1 MMCLAA
7 MTASA
12 QTARQSSDSLYIQ
25 KSYSQE
31 QMLMP
36 VNPTYLKNVSEAANW
51 GRNWF
56 IEAKGGA
63 SAFLGT
69 PIGCG
74 DVFDRVTPLLQ
85 IGVGKWFTP
94 AIGGRIGFQGLSFK
108 NAEFHT
114 MKYQFVHADFL
125 YNITSGIRQNES
137 GIPLWDVI
145 PFVGVGMIHNSDW
158 INNCTCQGGSS
169 GSHPFAFTYGVEARY
184 RISDRVHLVGEVSGM
199 LTAKNFDGIGTST
212 KFGDNMISVS
222 AGLSFT
228 IGKTGWKRVV
238 DATPYIEQNLAL
250 QDYIA
255 YMRDRNA
262 HLEKRL
268 AGNDDG
274 KTVYPKNSYS
284 GLNSLRARLSMNG
297 ISTSS
302 RILLDRICN
311 AVLVAQSPGMKSYL
325 GTIRDRK
332 GHDFNSALF
341 KYVKDHASSEIVV
354 KPEVKICQGKT
365 LDADKDYGDI
375 DLLIIDTKSKII
387 KCVEAKDFVES
398 RYLWQLLD
406 QEKKI
411 IGALPKV
418 CSRDN
423 WCRNNIRQF
432 SKICHLVDNSYTI
445 QTVFLTYNLQP
456 ETFDKSGPYKNI
468 KFVSLIDLIKDPKML
483 L

>member
-1 MMCLAA
+1 MCLAV

-36 VNPTYLKNVSEAANW
+36 VNPTYLKHVSEAANW

-85 IGVGKWFTP
+85 IGVGKWVTP

-114 MKYQFVHADFL
+114 MKYQFIHADFL

-137 GIPLWDVI
+137 GIPLWNVI

-199 LTAKNFDGIGTST
+199 LTARNFDGIGTST

-297 ISTSS
+297 NGNHLKVSIGVPVYFFFK
-302 RILLDRICN
+302 L
-311 AVLVAQSPGMKSYL
+311 
-325 GTIRDRK
+325 
-332 GHDFNSALF
+332 NS
-341 KYVKDHASSEIVV
+341 
-354 KPEVKICQGKT
+354 
-365 LDADKDYGDI
+365 DK
-375 DLLIIDTKSKII
+375 
-387 KCVEAKDFVES
+387 
-398 RYLWQLLD
+398 
-406 QEKKI
+406 
-411 IGALPKV
+411 
-418 CSRDN
+418 
-423 WCRNNIRQF
+423 
-432 SKICHLVDNSYTI
+432 LVDKSQLVNLDDIAKMAKQENLKIKISGAADSATGTQSGNQDLGKRRAKFI
-445 QTVFLTYNLQP
+445 AKALIKRGVDKNQIKAYNLGGI
-456 ETFDKSGPYKNI
+456 DKYAANEANR
-468 KFVSLIDLIKDPKML
+468 FTTVVL
-483 L
+483 LK

>member
-125 YNITSGIRQNES
+125 YNITSGIRQNEN

-199 LTAKNFDGIGTST
+199 LTARNFYGIGTST

-255 YMRDRNA
+255 YMRDRNV

-297 ISTSS
+297 NGNHLKVSIG
-302 RILLDRICN
+302 
-311 AVLVAQSPGMKSYL
+311 VPVY
-325 GTIRDRK
+325 
-332 GHDFNSALF
+332 FFF
-341 KYVKDHASSEIVV
+341 KLN
-354 KPEVKICQGKT
+354 T
-365 LDADKDYGDI
+365 DK
-375 DLLIIDTKSKII
+375 
-387 KCVEAKDFVES
+387 
-398 RYLWQLLD
+398 
-406 QEKKI
+406 
-411 IGALPKV
+411 
-418 CSRDN
+418 
-423 WCRNNIRQF
+423 
-432 SKICHLVDNSYTI
+432 LVDKSQLVNLDDIAKMAKQENLKIKISGAADSATGTQSGNQDLGKRRAKYI
-445 QTVFLTYNLQP
+445 AKALIKRGVDKSQIKAYNLGGI
-456 ETFDKSGPYKNI
+456 DKYAANEANR
-468 KFVSLIDLIKDPKML
+468 FTTVVL
-483 L
+483 LK

>member
-199 LTAKNFDGIGTST
+199 LTARNFDGIGTST

-274 KTVYPKNSYS
+274 KAVYPKNSYS

-297 ISTSS
+297 DSLSS
-302 RILLDRICN
+302 SDHLKVSIGVPVYFFFKL
-311 AVLVAQSPGMKSYL
+311 
-325 GTIRDRK
+325 
-332 GHDFNSALF
+332 NS
-341 KYVKDHASSEIVV
+341 
-354 KPEVKICQGKT
+354 
-365 LDADKDYGDI
+365 DK
-375 DLLIIDTKSKII
+375 
-387 KCVEAKDFVES
+387 
-398 RYLWQLLD
+398 
-406 QEKKI
+406 
-411 IGALPKV
+411 
-418 CSRDN
+418 
-423 WCRNNIRQF
+423 
-432 SKICHLVDNSYTI
+432 LVDKSQLVNLDDIAKMAKQENLKIKISGAADSATGTQSGNQDLGKRHAKFI
-445 QTVFLTYNLQP
+445 AKALIKRGVDKSQIKAYNLGGI
-456 ETFDKSGPYKNI
+456 DKYAANEANR
-468 KFVSLIDLIKDPKML
+468 FTTVVL
-483 L
+483 LK

>member
-7 MTASA
+7 LTASA
-12 QTARQSSDSLYIQ
+12 QTAGQSSDSLYIQ

-36 VNPTYLKNVSEAANW
+36 VNPTYLKHVSEAANW

-125 YNITSGIRQNES
+125 YNVTSGIRQNES

-199 LTAKNFDGIGTST
+199 LTARNFDGIGTST

-274 KTVYPKNSYS
+274 KTIYPKNSYS

-297 ISTSS
+297 DSLSS
-302 RILLDRICN
+302 SDRLKVSIG
-311 AVLVAQSPGMKSYL
+311 VPVYFFFKL
-325 GTIRDRK
+325 
-332 GHDFNSALF
+332 NS
-341 KYVKDHASSEIVV
+341 
-354 KPEVKICQGKT
+354 
-365 LDADKDYGDI
+365 DK
-375 DLLIIDTKSKII
+375 
-387 KCVEAKDFVES
+387 
-398 RYLWQLLD
+398 
-406 QEKKI
+406 
-411 IGALPKV
+411 
-418 CSRDN
+418 
-423 WCRNNIRQF
+423 
-432 SKICHLVDNSYTI
+432 LVDKS
-445 QTVFLTYNLQP
+445 QLVNLDDIAKMAKQ
-456 ETFDKSGPYKNI
+456 ENLKIKISGAADSATGTQSGNQDLGKRRAKFIAKALIKRGVDKSQI
-468 KFVSLIDLIKDPKML
+468 KAYTLGGIDKYAANEANRFTTVVL
-483 L
+483 LK

>member
-1 MMCLAA
+1 MCLAA

-125 YNITSGIRQNES
+125 CNITSGIRQNES

-199 LTAKNFDGIGTST
+199 LTARNFDGIGTST

-238 DATPYIEQNLAL
+238 NATPYIEQNLAL

-297 ISTSS
+297 DSLSS
-302 RILLDRICN
+302 SDRLKVSIG
-311 AVLVAQSPGMKSYL
+311 VPVYFFFKL
-325 GTIRDRK
+325 
-332 GHDFNSALF
+332 NS
-341 KYVKDHASSEIVV
+341 
-354 KPEVKICQGKT
+354 
-365 LDADKDYGDI
+365 DK
-375 DLLIIDTKSKII
+375 
-387 KCVEAKDFVES
+387 
-398 RYLWQLLD
+398 
-406 QEKKI
+406 
-411 IGALPKV
+411 
-418 CSRDN
+418 
-423 WCRNNIRQF
+423 
-432 SKICHLVDNSYTI
+432 LVDKSQLVNLDDIAKMAKQENLKIKISGAADSATGTQSVNQDLGKRRAKFI
-445 QTVFLTYNLQP
+445 AKALIKRGVDKSQIKAYNLGGI
-456 ETFDKSGPYKNI
+456 DKYAANEANR
-468 KFVSLIDLIKDPKML
+468 FTTVVL
-483 L
+483 LK

>member
-1 MMCLAA
+1 MRKKILSITMMCLAA

-36 VNPTYLKNVSEAANW
+36 VNPTYLKHVSEAANW

-184 RISDRVHLVGEVSGM
+184 RISDRVHLVGEVRGM
-199 LTAKNFDGIGTST
+199 LTARNFDGIGTST
-212 KFGDNMISVS
+212 KFGDNMLSVS

-297 ISTSS
+297 DSLSS
-302 RILLDRICN
+302 SDHLKVSIG
-311 AVLVAQSPGMKSYL
+311 VPVY
-325 GTIRDRK
+325 
-332 GHDFNSALF
+332 FFF
-341 KYVKDHASSEIVV
+341 KLN
-354 KPEVKICQGKT
+354 T
-365 LDADKDYGDI
+365 DK
-375 DLLIIDTKSKII
+375 
-387 KCVEAKDFVES
+387 
-398 RYLWQLLD
+398 
-406 QEKKI
+406 
-411 IGALPKV
+411 
-418 CSRDN
+418 
-423 WCRNNIRQF
+423 
-432 SKICHLVDNSYTI
+432 LVDKSQLVNLDDIAKMAKQENLKIKISGAADSATGTQSGNQDLGKRRAKFI
-445 QTVFLTYNLQP
+445 AKALIKRGVDKSQIKAYNLGGI
-456 ETFDKSGPYKNI
+456 DKYAANEANR
-468 KFVSLIDLIKDPKML
+468 FTTVVL
-483 L
+483 LK

>member
-1 MMCLAA
+1 MCLAA

-51 GRNWF
+51 GKNWF

-74 DVFDRVTPLLQ
+74 DVFDRVTPVLQ

-108 NAEFHT
+108 NADFQT

-158 INNCTCQGGSS
+158 INSCTCQGGSS

-199 LTAKNFDGIGTST
+199 LTARNFDGIGTST

-255 YMRDRNA
+255 YMRDKNA

-297 ISTSS
+297 DSLSS
-302 RILLDRICN
+302 SDRLKVSIG
-311 AVLVAQSPGMKSYL
+311 VPVYFFFKL
-325 GTIRDRK
+325 
-332 GHDFNSALF
+332 NS
-341 KYVKDHASSEIVV
+341 
-354 KPEVKICQGKT
+354 
-365 LDADKDYGDI
+365 DK
-375 DLLIIDTKSKII
+375 
-387 KCVEAKDFVES
+387 
-398 RYLWQLLD
+398 
-406 QEKKI
+406 
-411 IGALPKV
+411 
-418 CSRDN
+418 
-423 WCRNNIRQF
+423 
-432 SKICHLVDNSYTI
+432 LVDKSQLVNLDDIAKMAKQENLKIKISGAADSATGTQSGNQDLGKRRAKFI
-445 QTVFLTYNLQP
+445 AKALIKRGVDKSQIKAYNLGGI
-456 ETFDKSGPYKNI
+456 DKYAANEANR
-468 KFVSLIDLIKDPKML
+468 FTTVVL
-483 L
+483 LK

>member
-36 VNPTYLKNVSEAANW
+36 VNPTYLKHVSEAANW

-108 NAEFHT
+108 NAEFQT
-114 MKYQFVHADFL
+114 MTYQFVHADFL

-169 GSHPFAFTYGVEARY
+169 GSHPFAFTYGVGARY

-199 LTAKNFDGIGTST
+199 LTARNFDGIGAST

-255 YMRDRNA
+255 YMKDRNA

-274 KTVYPKNSYS
+274 KTIYPKNSYS

-297 ISTSS
+297 NGNHLKVSIG
-302 RILLDRICN
+302 
-311 AVLVAQSPGMKSYL
+311 VPVY
-325 GTIRDRK
+325 
-332 GHDFNSALF
+332 FFF
-341 KYVKDHASSEIVV
+341 KLN
-354 KPEVKICQGKT
+354 T
-365 LDADKDYGDI
+365 DK
-375 DLLIIDTKSKII
+375 
-387 KCVEAKDFVES
+387 
-398 RYLWQLLD
+398 
-406 QEKKI
+406 
-411 IGALPKV
+411 
-418 CSRDN
+418 
-423 WCRNNIRQF
+423 
-432 SKICHLVDNSYTI
+432 LVDKSQLVNLDDIAKMAKQENLKIKISGAADSATGTQSGNQDLGKRRAKFI
-445 QTVFLTYNLQP
+445 AKALIKRGVDKSLIKAYNLGGI
-456 ETFDKSGPYKNI
+456 DKYAANEANR
-468 KFVSLIDLIKDPKML
+468 FTTVVL
-483 L
+483 LK

>member
-36 VNPTYLKNVSEAANW
+36 VNPTYLKHVSEAANW

-145 PFVGVGMIHNSDW
+145 PFVGVGMVHNSDW

-169 GSHPFAFTYGVEARY
+169 GSHPFAFSYGVEARY

-199 LTAKNFDGIGTST
+199 LTARNFDGIGTST

-297 ISTSS
+297 DSLSS
-302 RILLDRICN
+302 SDHLKVSIGVPVYFFFKL
-311 AVLVAQSPGMKSYL
+311 
-325 GTIRDRK
+325 
-332 GHDFNSALF
+332 NS
-341 KYVKDHASSEIVV
+341 
-354 KPEVKICQGKT
+354 
-365 LDADKDYGDI
+365 DK
-375 DLLIIDTKSKII
+375 
-387 KCVEAKDFVES
+387 
-398 RYLWQLLD
+398 
-406 QEKKI
+406 
-411 IGALPKV
+411 
-418 CSRDN
+418 
-423 WCRNNIRQF
+423 
-432 SKICHLVDNSYTI
+432 LVDKSQLVNLDDIAKIAKQENLKIKISGAADSATGTQSGNQDLGKRRAKFI
-445 QTVFLTYNLQP
+445 AKALIKRGVDKSQIKAYNLGGI
-456 ETFDKSGPYKNI
+456 DKYAANEANR
-468 KFVSLIDLIKDPKML
+468 FTTVVL
-483 L
+483 LK

>member
-36 VNPTYLKNVSEAANW
+36 VNPTYLKHVSEAANW

-85 IGVGKWFTP
+85 IGVG
-94 AIGGRIGFQGLSFK
+94 
-108 NAEFHT
+108 
-114 MKYQFVHADFL
+114 
-125 YNITSGIRQNES
+125 
-137 GIPLWDVI
+137 
-145 PFVGVGMIHNSDW
+145 MIHNSDW
-158 INNCTCQGGSS
+158 INNSTCQGSSS

-184 RISDRVHLVGEVSGM
+184 RISDRVHLVGEVRGM
-199 LTAKNFDGIGTST
+199 LTARNFDGIGTST
-212 KFGDNMISVS
+212 KFGDNILSVS

-297 ISTSS
+297 DSLSS
-302 RILLDRICN
+302 SDRLKVSIG
-311 AVLVAQSPGMKSYL
+311 VPVYFFFKL
-325 GTIRDRK
+325 
-332 GHDFNSALF
+332 NS
-341 KYVKDHASSEIVV
+341 
-354 KPEVKICQGKT
+354 
-365 LDADKDYGDI
+365 DK
-375 DLLIIDTKSKII
+375 
-387 KCVEAKDFVES
+387 
-398 RYLWQLLD
+398 
-406 QEKKI
+406 
-411 IGALPKV
+411 
-418 CSRDN
+418 
-423 WCRNNIRQF
+423 
-432 SKICHLVDNSYTI
+432 LVDKSQLVNLDDIAKMAKQENLKIKISGAADSATGTQSGNQDLGKRRAKFI
-445 QTVFLTYNLQP
+445 AKALIKRGVDKSQIKAYNLGGI
-456 ETFDKSGPYKNI
+456 DKYAANEANR
-468 KFVSLIDLIKDPKML
+468 FTTVVL
-483 L
+483 LK

>member
-36 VNPTYLKNVSEAANW
+36 VNPTYLKHVSEAANW

-199 LTAKNFDGIGTST
+199 LTARNFDGIGTST

-262 HLEKRL
+262 HLEMQL

-297 ISTSS
+297 NGNHLKVSIG
-302 RILLDRICN
+302 
-311 AVLVAQSPGMKSYL
+311 VPVY
-325 GTIRDRK
+325 
-332 GHDFNSALF
+332 FFF
-341 KYVKDHASSEIVV
+341 KLN
-354 KPEVKICQGKT
+354 T
-365 LDADKDYGDI
+365 DK
-375 DLLIIDTKSKII
+375 
-387 KCVEAKDFVES
+387 
-398 RYLWQLLD
+398 
-406 QEKKI
+406 
-411 IGALPKV
+411 
-418 CSRDN
+418 
-423 WCRNNIRQF
+423 
-432 SKICHLVDNSYTI
+432 LVDKSQLVNLDDLAKMAKQENLKIKISGAADSATGTQSGNQDLGKRRAKFI
-445 QTVFLTYNLQP
+445 AKALIKRGVDKSQIKAYNLGGI
-456 ETFDKSGPYKNI
+456 DKYAANEANR
-468 KFVSLIDLIKDPKML
+468 FTTVVL
-483 L
+483 LK

>member
-1 MMCLAA
+1 MCLAA

-63 SAFLGT
+63 SAFLGA

-94 AIGGRIGFQGLSFK
+94 AIGGRIEFQGLSFK

-137 GIPLWDVI
+137 GIPLWNVI
-145 PFVGVGMIHNSDW
+145 PVVGVGMIHNSDW
-158 INNCTCQGGSS
+158 ISNCTCQGGSS

-199 LTAKNFDGIGTST
+199 LTARNFDGIGTST

-255 YMRDRNA
+255 YMRDKNA

-274 KTVYPKNSYS
+274 KTVYPKYSYS

-297 ISTSS
+297 DSLSS
-302 RILLDRICN
+302 SDHLKVSIG
-311 AVLVAQSPGMKSYL
+311 VPVY
-325 GTIRDRK
+325 
-332 GHDFNSALF
+332 FFF
-341 KYVKDHASSEIVV
+341 KLN
-354 KPEVKICQGKT
+354 T
-365 LDADKDYGDI
+365 DK
-375 DLLIIDTKSKII
+375 
-387 KCVEAKDFVES
+387 
-398 RYLWQLLD
+398 
-406 QEKKI
+406 
-411 IGALPKV
+411 
-418 CSRDN
+418 
-423 WCRNNIRQF
+423 
-432 SKICHLVDNSYTI
+432 LVDKSQLVNLDDIAKMAKQENLKIKISGAADSATGTQSGNQDLGKRRAKFI
-445 QTVFLTYNLQP
+445 AKALIKRGVDKSQIKAYNLGGI
-456 ETFDKSGPYKNI
+456 DKYAANEANR
-468 KFVSLIDLIKDPKML
+468 FTTVVL
-483 L
+483 LK

>member
-1 MMCLAA
+1 MCLAA

-158 INNCTCQGGSS
+158 FNSCTCQGGSS
-169 GSHPFAFTYGVEARY
+169 GSHPFAFIYGVEARY

-199 LTAKNFDGIGTST
+199 LTARNFDGIGTST

-238 DATPYIEQNLAL
+238 DATPYIEQNLVL

-255 YMRDRNA
+255 YMRDKNA

-297 ISTSS
+297 DSLSS
-302 RILLDRICN
+302 SDHLKVSIG
-311 AVLVAQSPGMKSYL
+311 VPVY
-325 GTIRDRK
+325 
-332 GHDFNSALF
+332 FFF
-341 KYVKDHASSEIVV
+341 KLN
-354 KPEVKICQGKT
+354 T
-365 LDADKDYGDI
+365 DK
-375 DLLIIDTKSKII
+375 
-387 KCVEAKDFVES
+387 
-398 RYLWQLLD
+398 
-406 QEKKI
+406 
-411 IGALPKV
+411 
-418 CSRDN
+418 
-423 WCRNNIRQF
+423 
-432 SKICHLVDNSYTI
+432 LVDKSQLVNLDDIAKMAKQENLKIKISGAADSATGTQSGNQDLGKRRAKFI
-445 QTVFLTYNLQP
+445 AKALIKRGVDKSQIKAYNLGGI
-456 ETFDKSGPYKNI
+456 DKYAANEANR
-468 KFVSLIDLIKDPKML
+468 FTTVVL
-483 L
+483 LK

>member
-36 VNPTYLKNVSEAANW
+36 VNPTYLKHVSEAANW

-94 AIGGRIGFQGLSFK
+94 AIGGRIGFQRLSFK

-158 INNCTCQGGSS
+158 INNCICQGGSS

-199 LTAKNFDGIGTST
+199 LTARNFDGIGTST

-255 YMRDRNA
+255 YMRDKNA

-274 KTVYPKNSYS
+274 KTVYPKYSYS

-297 ISTSS
+297 DSLSS
-302 RILLDRICN
+302 SDHLKVSIG
-311 AVLVAQSPGMKSYL
+311 VPVY
-325 GTIRDRK
+325 
-332 GHDFNSALF
+332 FFF
-341 KYVKDHASSEIVV
+341 KLN
-354 KPEVKICQGKT
+354 T
-365 LDADKDYGDI
+365 DK
-375 DLLIIDTKSKII
+375 
-387 KCVEAKDFVES
+387 
-398 RYLWQLLD
+398 
-406 QEKKI
+406 
-411 IGALPKV
+411 
-418 CSRDN
+418 
-423 WCRNNIRQF
+423 
-432 SKICHLVDNSYTI
+432 LVDKSQLVNLDDIAKMAKQENLKIKISGAADSATGTQSGNQDLGKRRAKFI
-445 QTVFLTYNLQP
+445 AKALIKRGVDKSQIKAYNLGGI
-456 ETFDKSGPYKNI
+456 DKYAANEANR
-468 KFVSLIDLIKDPKML
+468 FTTVVL
-483 L
+483 LK

>member
-1 MMCLAA
+1 MCLAA

-12 QTARQSSDSLYIQ
+12 QTAGQGSDSLYIQ
-25 KSYSQE
+25 KLYSQE

-36 VNPTYLKNVSEAANW
+36 VNPTYLKHVSEAANW

-74 DVFDRVTPLLQ
+74 DVFDRVIPLLQ

-108 NAEFHT
+108 NAEFQT

-199 LTAKNFDGIGTST
+199 LTTRNFDGIGTST

-297 ISTSS
+297 DSLSS
-302 RILLDRICN
+302 SDHLKVSIG
-311 AVLVAQSPGMKSYL
+311 VPVY
-325 GTIRDRK
+325 
-332 GHDFNSALF
+332 FFF
-341 KYVKDHASSEIVV
+341 KLN
-354 KPEVKICQGKT
+354 T
-365 LDADKDYGDI
+365 DK
-375 DLLIIDTKSKII
+375 
-387 KCVEAKDFVES
+387 
-398 RYLWQLLD
+398 
-406 QEKKI
+406 
-411 IGALPKV
+411 
-418 CSRDN
+418 
-423 WCRNNIRQF
+423 
-432 SKICHLVDNSYTI
+432 LVDKSQLVNLDDIAKMAKQENLKIKISGAADSATGTHSGNQDLGKRRAKYI
-445 QTVFLTYNLQP
+445 AKALIKRGVDKSQIKAYNLGGI
-456 ETFDKSGPYKNI
+456 DKYAANEANR
-468 KFVSLIDLIKDPKML
+468 FTTVVL
-483 L
+483 LK

>member
-85 IGVGKWFTP
+85 IGGGKWFTP

-158 INNCTCQGGSS
+158 INNCTRQGGSS

-199 LTAKNFDGIGTST
+199 LTARNFYGIGTST

-255 YMRDRNA
+255 YMRDKNA

-297 ISTSS
+297 NGNHLKVSIG
-302 RILLDRICN
+302 
-311 AVLVAQSPGMKSYL
+311 VPVY
-325 GTIRDRK
+325 
-332 GHDFNSALF
+332 FFF
-341 KYVKDHASSEIVV
+341 KLN
-354 KPEVKICQGKT
+354 T
-365 LDADKDYGDI
+365 DK
-375 DLLIIDTKSKII
+375 
-387 KCVEAKDFVES
+387 
-398 RYLWQLLD
+398 
-406 QEKKI
+406 
-411 IGALPKV
+411 
-418 CSRDN
+418 
-423 WCRNNIRQF
+423 
-432 SKICHLVDNSYTI
+432 LVDKSQLVNLDDIAKMAKQENLKIKISGAADSATGTQSGNQDLGKRRAKYI
-445 QTVFLTYNLQP
+445 AKALIKRGVDKSQIKAYNLGGI
-456 ETFDKSGPYKNI
+456 DKYAANEANR
-468 KFVSLIDLIKDPKML
+468 FTTVVL
-483 L
+483 LK

>member
-56 IEAKGGA
+56 VEAKGGA

-85 IGVGKWFTP
+85 IGVSKWFTP

-108 NAEFHT
+108 NAEFHM

-199 LTAKNFDGIGTST
+199 LTARNFYGIGTST

-255 YMRDRNA
+255 YMRDRNV

-297 ISTSS
+297 NGNHLKVSIG
-302 RILLDRICN
+302 
-311 AVLVAQSPGMKSYL
+311 VPVY
-325 GTIRDRK
+325 
-332 GHDFNSALF
+332 FFF
-341 KYVKDHASSEIVV
+341 KLN
-354 KPEVKICQGKT
+354 T
-365 LDADKDYGDI
+365 DK
-375 DLLIIDTKSKII
+375 
-387 KCVEAKDFVES
+387 
-398 RYLWQLLD
+398 
-406 QEKKI
+406 
-411 IGALPKV
+411 
-418 CSRDN
+418 
-423 WCRNNIRQF
+423 
-432 SKICHLVDNSYTI
+432 LVDKSQLVNLDDIAKMAKQENLKIKISGAADSATGTQSGNQDLGKRRAKYI
-445 QTVFLTYNLQP
+445 AKALIKRGVDKSQIKAYNLGGI
-456 ETFDKSGPYKNI
+456 DKYAANEANR
-468 KFVSLIDLIKDPKML
+468 FTTVVL
-483 L
+483 LK

>member
-1 MMCLAA
+1 MCLAA

-36 VNPTYLKNVSEAANW
+36 VNPTYIKHVSEAANW

-125 YNITSGIRQNES
+125 YNVTSGIRQNES

-199 LTAKNFDGIGTST
+199 LTARNFDGIGTST
-212 KFGDNMISVS
+212 KFGDNMISAS

-255 YMRDRNA
+255 YMRDKNA

-297 ISTSS
+297 DSLSS
-302 RILLDRICN
+302 SDHLKVSIG
-311 AVLVAQSPGMKSYL
+311 VPVY
-325 GTIRDRK
+325 
-332 GHDFNSALF
+332 FFF
-341 KYVKDHASSEIVV
+341 KLN
-354 KPEVKICQGKT
+354 T
-365 LDADKDYGDI
+365 DK
-375 DLLIIDTKSKII
+375 
-387 KCVEAKDFVES
+387 
-398 RYLWQLLD
+398 
-406 QEKKI
+406 
-411 IGALPKV
+411 
-418 CSRDN
+418 
-423 WCRNNIRQF
+423 
-432 SKICHLVDNSYTI
+432 LVDKSQLVNLDDIAKMAKQENLKIKISGAADSATGTQSGNQDLGKRRAKFI
-445 QTVFLTYNLQP
+445 AKALIKRGVDKSQIKAYNLGGI
-456 ETFDKSGPYKNI
+456 DKYAANEANR
-468 KFVSLIDLIKDPKML
+468 FTTVVL
-483 L
+483 LK

>member
-36 VNPTYLKNVSEAANW
+36 VNPTYLKHVSEAANW

-108 NAEFHT
+108 NAEFQT

-125 YNITSGIRQNES
+125 YNITSGSRQNES

-158 INNCTCQGGSS
+158 INNSTCQGSSS

-184 RISDRVHLVGEVSGM
+184 RISDRVHLVGEVRGM
-199 LTAKNFDGIGTST
+199 LTARNFDGIGTST
-212 KFGDNMISVS
+212 KFGDNILSVS

-297 ISTSS
+297 DSLSS
-302 RILLDRICN
+302 SDRLKVSIG
-311 AVLVAQSPGMKSYL
+311 VPVYFFFKL
-325 GTIRDRK
+325 
-332 GHDFNSALF
+332 NS
-341 KYVKDHASSEIVV
+341 
-354 KPEVKICQGKT
+354 
-365 LDADKDYGDI
+365 DK
-375 DLLIIDTKSKII
+375 
-387 KCVEAKDFVES
+387 
-398 RYLWQLLD
+398 
-406 QEKKI
+406 
-411 IGALPKV
+411 
-418 CSRDN
+418 
-423 WCRNNIRQF
+423 
-432 SKICHLVDNSYTI
+432 LVDKSQLVNLDDIAKMAKQENLKIKISGAADSATGTQSGNQDLGKRRAKFI
-445 QTVFLTYNLQP
+445 AKALIKRGVDKSQIKAYNLGGI
-456 ETFDKSGPYKNI
+456 DKYAANEANR
-468 KFVSLIDLIKDPKML
+468 FTTVVL
-483 L
+483 LK

>member
-1 MMCLAA
+1 MMCQAV

-36 VNPTYLKNVSEAANW
+36 VNPTYLKHISEAANW

-108 NAEFHT
+108 NAEFQT

-158 INNCTCQGGSS
+158 INSCTCQGGLS

-199 LTAKNFDGIGTST
+199 LTARNFDDIGTST

-222 AGLSFT
+222 AGLSVT

-274 KTVYPKNSYS
+274 KTIYPKNSYS

-297 ISTSS
+297 DSLSS
-302 RILLDRICN
+302 SDRLKVSIG
-311 AVLVAQSPGMKSYL
+311 VPVYFFFKL
-325 GTIRDRK
+325 
-332 GHDFNSALF
+332 NS
-341 KYVKDHASSEIVV
+341 
-354 KPEVKICQGKT
+354 
-365 LDADKDYGDI
+365 DK
-375 DLLIIDTKSKII
+375 
-387 KCVEAKDFVES
+387 
-398 RYLWQLLD
+398 
-406 QEKKI
+406 
-411 IGALPKV
+411 
-418 CSRDN
+418 
-423 WCRNNIRQF
+423 
-432 SKICHLVDNSYTI
+432 LVDKSQLVNLDDIAKMAKQENLKIKISGAADSATGTQSGNQDLGKRRAKFI
-445 QTVFLTYNLQP
+445 AKALIKRGVDKSQIKAYNLGGI
-456 ETFDKSGPYKNI
+456 DKYAANEANR
-468 KFVSLIDLIKDPKML
+468 FTTVVL
-483 L
+483 LK

>member
-36 VNPTYLKNVSEAANW
+36 VNPTYLKHVSEAANW

-114 MKYQFVHADFL
+114 MKYQFVRADFL

-184 RISDRVHLVGEVSGM
+184 RISDLVHLVGEVSGM
-199 LTAKNFDGIGTST
+199 LTARNFDGIGTST

-274 KTVYPKNSYS
+274 KTIYPKNSYS

-297 ISTSS
+297 NSKQGAMGSGDGNIAGYADGYRSDSLSS
-302 RILLDRICN
+302 SDHLK
-311 AVLVAQSPGMKSYL
+311 VGL
-325 GTIRDRK
+325 GVPVY
-332 GHDFNSALF
+332 FFF
-341 KYVKDHASSEIVV
+341 KLN
-354 KPEVKICQGKT
+354 T
-365 LDADKDYGDI
+365 
-375 DLLIIDTKSKII
+375 
-387 KCVEAKDFVES
+387 
-398 RYLWQLLD
+398 
-406 QEKKI
+406 
-411 IGALPKV
+411 
-418 CSRDN
+418 DN
-423 WCRNNIRQF
+423 
-432 SKICHLVDNSYTI
+432 LVDKSQLVNLDDIAKMAKQENLKIKISGAADSATGT
-445 QTVFLTYNLQP
+445 QFGNQFLTCVFCAS
-456 ETFDKSGPYKNI
+456 E
-468 KFVSLIDLIKDPKML
+468 
-483 L
+483 

>member
-1 MMCLAA
+1 MCLAA

-12 QTARQSSDSLYIQ
+12 QTAGQGSDSLYIQ
-25 KSYSQE
+25 KLYSQE

-56 IEAKGGA
+56 IEAKGRA

-199 LTAKNFDGIGTST
+199 LTARNFDGIGTST

-250 QDYIA
+250 QNYIA

-274 KTVYPKNSYS
+274 KTVYPKT
-284 GLNSLRARLSMNG
+284 ATVV
-297 ISTSS
+297 STPSVLDS
-302 RILLDRICN
+302 R
-311 AVLVAQSPGMKSYL
+311 
-325 GTIRDRK
+325 
-332 GHDFNSALF
+332 
-341 KYVKDHASSEIVV
+341 
-354 KPEVKICQGKT
+354 
-365 LDADKDYGDI
+365 
-375 DLLIIDTKSKII
+375 
-387 KCVEAKDFVES
+387 
-398 RYLWQLLD
+398 
-406 QEKKI
+406 
-411 IGALPKV
+411 
-418 CSRDN
+418 
-423 WCRNNIRQF
+423 
-432 SKICHLVDNSYTI
+432 
-445 QTVFLTYNLQP
+445 
-456 ETFDKSGPYKNI
+456 
-468 KFVSLIDLIKDPKML
+468 
-483 L
+483 

>member
-36 VNPTYLKNVSEAANW
+36 VNPTYLKHVSEAANW

-94 AIGGRIGFQGLSFK
+94 AIGGRIGFQGLCFK
-108 NAEFHT
+108 NAEFQT

-158 INNCTCQGGSS
+158 INSCTCQGGSS

-199 LTAKNFDGIGTST
+199 LTARNFDGIGTST

-297 ISTSS
+297 DSLSS
-302 RILLDRICN
+302 SDRLKVSIG
-311 AVLVAQSPGMKSYL
+311 VPVYFFFKL
-325 GTIRDRK
+325 
-332 GHDFNSALF
+332 NS
-341 KYVKDHASSEIVV
+341 
-354 KPEVKICQGKT
+354 
-365 LDADKDYGDI
+365 DK
-375 DLLIIDTKSKII
+375 
-387 KCVEAKDFVES
+387 
-398 RYLWQLLD
+398 
-406 QEKKI
+406 
-411 IGALPKV
+411 
-418 CSRDN
+418 
-423 WCRNNIRQF
+423 
-432 SKICHLVDNSYTI
+432 LVDKSQLVNLDDIAKMAKQENLKIKISGAADSATGTQSGNQDFGKRRAKFI
-445 QTVFLTYNLQP
+445 AKALIKRGVDKSQIKAYNLGGI
-456 ETFDKSGPYKNI
+456 DKYAANEANR
-468 KFVSLIDLIKDPKML
+468 FTTVVL
-483 L
+483 LK

>member
-36 VNPTYLKNVSEAANW
+36 VNPTYLKHVSEAANW

-125 YNITSGIRQNES
+125 YNVTSGIRQNES

-199 LTAKNFDGIGTST
+199 LTARNFDGIGTST

-297 ISTSS
+297 DSLSS
-302 RILLDRICN
+302 SDHLKVSIG
-311 AVLVAQSPGMKSYL
+311 VPVY
-325 GTIRDRK
+325 
-332 GHDFNSALF
+332 FFF
-341 KYVKDHASSEIVV
+341 KLN
-354 KPEVKICQGKT
+354 T
-365 LDADKDYGDI
+365 DK
-375 DLLIIDTKSKII
+375 
-387 KCVEAKDFVES
+387 
-398 RYLWQLLD
+398 
-406 QEKKI
+406 
-411 IGALPKV
+411 
-418 CSRDN
+418 
-423 WCRNNIRQF
+423 
-432 SKICHLVDNSYTI
+432 LVDKSQLVNLDDIAKMAKQENLKIKISGAADSATGTQSGNQDLGKRRAKFI
-445 QTVFLTYNLQP
+445 AKALIKRGVDKSQIKAYNLGGI
-456 ETFDKSGPYKNI
+456 DKYAANEANR
-468 KFVSLIDLIKDPKML
+468 FTTVVL
-483 L
+483 LK

>member
-36 VNPTYLKNVSEAANW
+36 VNPTYLKHVSEAANW

-125 YNITSGIRQNES
+125 YNVTSGIRQNES

-184 RISDRVHLVGEVSGM
+184 CISDRVHLVGEVSGM
-199 LTAKNFDGIGTST
+199 LTARNFDGIGTST

-274 KTVYPKNSYS
+274 KTIYPKNSYS

-297 ISTSS
+297 DSLSS
-302 RILLDRICN
+302 SDRLKVSIG
-311 AVLVAQSPGMKSYL
+311 VPVYFFFKL
-325 GTIRDRK
+325 
-332 GHDFNSALF
+332 NS
-341 KYVKDHASSEIVV
+341 
-354 KPEVKICQGKT
+354 
-365 LDADKDYGDI
+365 DK
-375 DLLIIDTKSKII
+375 
-387 KCVEAKDFVES
+387 
-398 RYLWQLLD
+398 
-406 QEKKI
+406 
-411 IGALPKV
+411 
-418 CSRDN
+418 
-423 WCRNNIRQF
+423 
-432 SKICHLVDNSYTI
+432 LVDKSQLVNLDDIAKMAKQENLKIKISGAADSATGTQSGNQDLGKRRAKFI
-445 QTVFLTYNLQP
+445 AKALIKRGVDKSQIKAYNLGGI
-456 ETFDKSGPYKNI
+456 DKYAANEANR
-468 KFVSLIDLIKDPKML
+468 FTTVVL
-483 L
+483 LK

>member
-7 MTASA
+7 LTASA
-12 QTARQSSDSLYIQ
+12 QTAGQSSDSLYIQ

-94 AIGGRIGFQGLSFK
+94 ALGGRIGFQGLSFK

-199 LTAKNFDGIGTST
+199 LTTRNFDGIGTST

-274 KTVYPKNSYS
+274 KTIYPKNSYS

-297 ISTSS
+297 DSLSS
-302 RILLDRICN
+302 SDRLKVSIG
-311 AVLVAQSPGMKSYL
+311 VPVYFFFKL
-325 GTIRDRK
+325 
-332 GHDFNSALF
+332 NS
-341 KYVKDHASSEIVV
+341 
-354 KPEVKICQGKT
+354 
-365 LDADKDYGDI
+365 DK
-375 DLLIIDTKSKII
+375 
-387 KCVEAKDFVES
+387 
-398 RYLWQLLD
+398 
-406 QEKKI
+406 
-411 IGALPKV
+411 
-418 CSRDN
+418 
-423 WCRNNIRQF
+423 
-432 SKICHLVDNSYTI
+432 LVDKSQLVNLDDIAKMAKQENLKIKISGAADSATGTQSGNQDLGKRRAKFI
-445 QTVFLTYNLQP
+445 AKALIKRGVDKSQIKAYNLGGI
-456 ETFDKSGPYKNI
+456 DKYAANEANR
-468 KFVSLIDLIKDPKML
+468 FTTVVL
-483 L
+483 LK

>member
-36 VNPTYLKNVSEAANW
+36 VNPTYLKHVSEAANW

-199 LTAKNFDGIGTST
+199 LTARNFDGIGTST

-222 AGLSFT
+222 AGLSVT

-262 HLEKRL
+262 HLEKRI

-297 ISTSS
+297 DSLSS
-302 RILLDRICN
+302 SDRLKVSIG
-311 AVLVAQSPGMKSYL
+311 VPVYFFFKL
-325 GTIRDRK
+325 
-332 GHDFNSALF
+332 NS
-341 KYVKDHASSEIVV
+341 
-354 KPEVKICQGKT
+354 
-365 LDADKDYGDI
+365 DK
-375 DLLIIDTKSKII
+375 
-387 KCVEAKDFVES
+387 
-398 RYLWQLLD
+398 
-406 QEKKI
+406 
-411 IGALPKV
+411 
-418 CSRDN
+418 
-423 WCRNNIRQF
+423 
-432 SKICHLVDNSYTI
+432 LVDKSQLVNLDDIAKMAKQENLKIKISGAADSATGTQSGNQDLGKRRAKFI
-445 QTVFLTYNLQP
+445 AKALIKRGIDKSQIKAYNLGGI
-456 ETFDKSGPYKNI
+456 DKYAANEANR
-468 KFVSLIDLIKDPKML
+468 FTTVVL
-483 L
+483 LK

>member
-114 MKYQFVHADFL
+114 MNYQFVHADFL

-158 INNCTCQGGSS
+158 INNCICQGGSS

-199 LTAKNFDGIGTST
+199 LTARNFDGIGTST

-255 YMRDRNA
+255 YMRDKNA

-297 ISTSS
+297 DSLSS
-302 RILLDRICN
+302 SDRLKVSIG
-311 AVLVAQSPGMKSYL
+311 VPVYFFFKL
-325 GTIRDRK
+325 
-332 GHDFNSALF
+332 NS
-341 KYVKDHASSEIVV
+341 
-354 KPEVKICQGKT
+354 
-365 LDADKDYGDI
+365 DK
-375 DLLIIDTKSKII
+375 
-387 KCVEAKDFVES
+387 
-398 RYLWQLLD
+398 
-406 QEKKI
+406 
-411 IGALPKV
+411 
-418 CSRDN
+418 
-423 WCRNNIRQF
+423 
-432 SKICHLVDNSYTI
+432 LVDKSQLVNLDDIAKMAKQENLKIKISGAADSATGTQSGNQDLGKRRAKYI
-445 QTVFLTYNLQP
+445 AKALIKRGVDKGQIKAYNLGGI
-456 ETFDKSGPYKNI
+456 DKYAANEANR
-468 KFVSLIDLIKDPKML
+468 FTTVL
-483 L
+483 LLK

>member
-36 VNPTYLKNVSEAANW
+36 VNPTYLKHVSEAANW

-199 LTAKNFDGIGTST
+199 LTARNFDGIGTST

-297 ISTSS
+297 DSLSS
-302 RILLDRICN
+302 SDHLKVSIG
-311 AVLVAQSPGMKSYL
+311 VPVY
-325 GTIRDRK
+325 
-332 GHDFNSALF
+332 FFF
-341 KYVKDHASSEIVV
+341 KLN
-354 KPEVKICQGKT
+354 T
-365 LDADKDYGDI
+365 DK
-375 DLLIIDTKSKII
+375 
-387 KCVEAKDFVES
+387 
-398 RYLWQLLD
+398 
-406 QEKKI
+406 
-411 IGALPKV
+411 
-418 CSRDN
+418 
-423 WCRNNIRQF
+423 
-432 SKICHLVDNSYTI
+432 LVDKSQLVNLDDIAKMAKQENLKIKISGAADSATGTQSGNQDLGKRRAKFI
-445 QTVFLTYNLQP
+445 AKALIKRGVDKSQIKAYNLGGI
-456 ETFDKSGPYKNI
+456 DKYAANEANRFTTI
-468 KFVSLIDLIKDPKML
+468 VL
-483 L
+483 LK

>member
-1 MMCLAA
+1 MCLAA

-36 VNPTYLKNVSEAANW
+36 VNPTYLKHVSEAANW

-56 IEAKGGA
+56 VEAKGGA

-199 LTAKNFDGIGTST
+199 LTARNFDGIGTST

-297 ISTSS
+297 DSLSS
-302 RILLDRICN
+302 SDHLKVSIG
-311 AVLVAQSPGMKSYL
+311 VPVY
-325 GTIRDRK
+325 
-332 GHDFNSALF
+332 FFF
-341 KYVKDHASSEIVV
+341 KLN
-354 KPEVKICQGKT
+354 T
-365 LDADKDYGDI
+365 DK
-375 DLLIIDTKSKII
+375 
-387 KCVEAKDFVES
+387 
-398 RYLWQLLD
+398 
-406 QEKKI
+406 
-411 IGALPKV
+411 
-418 CSRDN
+418 
-423 WCRNNIRQF
+423 
-432 SKICHLVDNSYTI
+432 LVDKSQLVNLDDIAKMAKQENLKIKISGAADSATGTQSGNQDLGKRRAKFI
-445 QTVFLTYNLQP
+445 AKALIKRGVDKSQIKAYNLGGI
-456 ETFDKSGPYKNI
+456 DKYAANEANR
-468 KFVSLIDLIKDPKML
+468 FTTVVL
-483 L
+483 LK

>member
-36 VNPTYLKNVSEAANW
+36 VNPTYLKHVSEAANW

-199 LTAKNFDGIGTST
+199 LTARNFDGIGTST

-255 YMRDRNA
+255 YMRDRNV

-297 ISTSS
+297 NGNHLKVSIG
-302 RILLDRICN
+302 
-311 AVLVAQSPGMKSYL
+311 VPVY
-325 GTIRDRK
+325 
-332 GHDFNSALF
+332 FFF
-341 KYVKDHASSEIVV
+341 KLN
-354 KPEVKICQGKT
+354 T
-365 LDADKDYGDI
+365 DK
-375 DLLIIDTKSKII
+375 
-387 KCVEAKDFVES
+387 
-398 RYLWQLLD
+398 
-406 QEKKI
+406 
-411 IGALPKV
+411 
-418 CSRDN
+418 
-423 WCRNNIRQF
+423 
-432 SKICHLVDNSYTI
+432 LVDKSQLVNLDDIAKMAKQENLKIKISGAADSATGTQSGNQDLGKRRAKYI
-445 QTVFLTYNLQP
+445 AKALIKRGVDKSQIKAYNLGGI
-456 ETFDKSGPYKNI
+456 DKYAANEANR
-468 KFVSLIDLIKDPKML
+468 FTTVVL
-483 L
+483 LK

>member
-36 VNPTYLKNVSEAANW
+36 VNPTYLKHVSEAANW

-108 NAEFHT
+108 NAEFQT

-158 INNCTCQGGSS
+158 INSCTCQGGSS

-199 LTAKNFDGIGTST
+199 LTARNFDGIGTST

-255 YMRDRNA
+255 YMRDKNA

-297 ISTSS
+297 DSLSS
-302 RILLDRICN
+302 SDRLKVSIG
-311 AVLVAQSPGMKSYL
+311 VPVYFFFKL
-325 GTIRDRK
+325 
-332 GHDFNSALF
+332 NS
-341 KYVKDHASSEIVV
+341 
-354 KPEVKICQGKT
+354 
-365 LDADKDYGDI
+365 DK
-375 DLLIIDTKSKII
+375 
-387 KCVEAKDFVES
+387 
-398 RYLWQLLD
+398 
-406 QEKKI
+406 
-411 IGALPKV
+411 
-418 CSRDN
+418 
-423 WCRNNIRQF
+423 
-432 SKICHLVDNSYTI
+432 LVDKSQLVNLDDIAKMAKQENLKIKISGAADSATGTQSGNQDLGKRRAKFI
-445 QTVFLTYNLQP
+445 AKALIKRGVDKSQIKAYNLGGI
-456 ETFDKSGPYKNI
+456 DKYAANEANR
-468 KFVSLIDLIKDPKML
+468 FTTVVL
-483 L
+483 LK

>member
-1 MMCLAA
+1 MMCLAI

-12 QTARQSSDSLYIQ
+12 QTAGQSSDSLYIQ

-36 VNPTYLKNVSEAANW
+36 VNPTYLKHVSEAANW

-94 AIGGRIGFQGLSFK
+94 AIGGRIGFQGLSVK
-108 NAEFHT
+108 NAEFQT

-158 INNCTCQGGSS
+158 INSCTCQGGSS

-199 LTAKNFDGIGTST
+199 LTARNFDGIGTPT

-238 DATPYIEQNLAL
+238 DATPYIEQNLAF

-255 YMRDRNA
+255 YMKDRNA

-268 AGNDDG
+268 AGNDDD
-274 KTVYPKNSYS
+274 KSIYPKNSYS
-284 GLNSLRARLSMNG
+284 GLNSLRARLSMSG
-297 ISTSS
+297 K
-302 RILLDRICN
+302 
-311 AVLVAQSPGMKSYL
+311 G
-325 GTIRDRK
+325 GRK
-332 GHDFNSALF
+332 GNDLDNANGHRSDSIALSDHFKVGVGVPVYFFFKLNSDKLVDESQLVNLDDIAKIAKEENLSIKISGAADNATGTQSGNHDLGKRRAKYIAKALVKRGVDKCQIKAYNYGGID
-341 KYVKDHASSEIVV
+341 KYKANEANRFTIVV
-354 KPEVKICQGKT
+354 
-365 LDADKDYGDI
+365 
-375 DLLIIDTKSKII
+375 LLK
-387 KCVEAKDFVES
+387 
-398 RYLWQLLD
+398 
-406 QEKKI
+406 
-411 IGALPKV
+411 
-418 CSRDN
+418 
-423 WCRNNIRQF
+423 
-432 SKICHLVDNSYTI
+432 
-445 QTVFLTYNLQP
+445 
-456 ETFDKSGPYKNI
+456 
-468 KFVSLIDLIKDPKML
+468 
-483 L
+483 

>member
-36 VNPTYLKNVSEAANW
+36 VNPTYLKHVSEAANW

-108 NAEFHT
+108 NAEFQT

-199 LTAKNFDGIGTST
+199 LTARNFDGIGTST

-255 YMRDRNA
+255 YMRDKNA

-274 KTVYPKNSYS
+274 KTVYPKYSYS

-297 ISTSS
+297 DSLSS
-302 RILLDRICN
+302 SDHLKVSIG
-311 AVLVAQSPGMKSYL
+311 VPVY
-325 GTIRDRK
+325 
-332 GHDFNSALF
+332 FFF
-341 KYVKDHASSEIVV
+341 KLN
-354 KPEVKICQGKT
+354 T
-365 LDADKDYGDI
+365 DK
-375 DLLIIDTKSKII
+375 
-387 KCVEAKDFVES
+387 
-398 RYLWQLLD
+398 
-406 QEKKI
+406 
-411 IGALPKV
+411 
-418 CSRDN
+418 
-423 WCRNNIRQF
+423 
-432 SKICHLVDNSYTI
+432 LVDKSQLVNLDDIAKMAKQENLKIKISGAADSATGTQSGNQDLGKRRAKFI
-445 QTVFLTYNLQP
+445 AKALIKRGVDKSQIKAYNLGGI
-456 ETFDKSGPYKNI
+456 DKYAANEANR
-468 KFVSLIDLIKDPKML
+468 FTTVVL
-483 L
+483 LK

>member
-1 MMCLAA
+1 MCLAA

-125 YNITSGIRQNES
+125 CNITSGIRQNES

-199 LTAKNFDGIGTST
+199 LTARNFDGIGTST

-238 DATPYIEQNLAL
+238 NATPYIEQNLAL

-274 KTVYPKNSYS
+274 KSVYPKNSYS

-297 ISTSS
+297 DSLSS
-302 RILLDRICN
+302 SDRLKVSIG
-311 AVLVAQSPGMKSYL
+311 VPVYFFFKL
-325 GTIRDRK
+325 
-332 GHDFNSALF
+332 NS
-341 KYVKDHASSEIVV
+341 
-354 KPEVKICQGKT
+354 
-365 LDADKDYGDI
+365 DK
-375 DLLIIDTKSKII
+375 
-387 KCVEAKDFVES
+387 
-398 RYLWQLLD
+398 
-406 QEKKI
+406 
-411 IGALPKV
+411 
-418 CSRDN
+418 
-423 WCRNNIRQF
+423 
-432 SKICHLVDNSYTI
+432 LVDKSQLVNLDDIAKMAKQENLKIKISGAADSATGTQSGNQDLGKRRAKFI
-445 QTVFLTYNLQP
+445 AKALIKRGVDKSQIKAYNLGGI
-456 ETFDKSGPYKNI
+456 DKYAANEANR
-468 KFVSLIDLIKDPKML
+468 FTTVVL
-483 L
+483 LK

>member
-1 MMCLAA
+1 MCLAA

-36 VNPTYLKNVSEAANW
+36 VNPTYLKHVSEAANW

-199 LTAKNFDGIGTST
+199 LTARNFDGIGTST

-255 YMRDRNA
+255 YMRDKNA

-297 ISTSS
+297 DSLSS
-302 RILLDRICN
+302 SDRLKVSIG
-311 AVLVAQSPGMKSYL
+311 VPVY
-325 GTIRDRK
+325 
-332 GHDFNSALF
+332 FFF
-341 KYVKDHASSEIVV
+341 KLN
-354 KPEVKICQGKT
+354 T
-365 LDADKDYGDI
+365 DK
-375 DLLIIDTKSKII
+375 
-387 KCVEAKDFVES
+387 
-398 RYLWQLLD
+398 
-406 QEKKI
+406 
-411 IGALPKV
+411 
-418 CSRDN
+418 
-423 WCRNNIRQF
+423 
-432 SKICHLVDNSYTI
+432 LVDKSQLVNLDDIAKMAKQENLKIKISGAADSATGTQSGNQDLGKRRAKFI
-445 QTVFLTYNLQP
+445 AKALIKRGVDKSQIKAYNLGGI
-456 ETFDKSGPYKNI
+456 DKYAANEANR
-468 KFVSLIDLIKDPKML
+468 FTTVVL
-483 L
+483 LK